1 MGSITMAPHDSVKTL
16 NVSVFKTVHH
26 TITYADHSFSKDV
39 QFPDLPVP
47 KELNVH
53 DVLGEGGMGI
63 VYRGVQSHPE
73 REVAIKR
80 LKHQSAY
87 MRLALYR
94 EAMITGT
101 LSHPTIIPIHAL
113 NLTGADAPEV
123 VMKKIEGNT
132 ILELIASM
140 HAKENADDSDISL
153 RRLLN
158 VLRQVCNGL
167 EYAHSK
173 GIIHRDIKPENIMV
187 CAFGEVYILD
197 WGIAVCDLDLPV
209 FPHGLVGTPSYMAPE
224 MLSGNPNEVDAR
236 TDVFLLGATLHHILT
251 GEVRNKGDMLDDV
264 LDSIE
269 AADPFSYGAE
279 VPEILASIANQ
290 ACHRD
295 PEQRIQSPALFRT
308 RIEEYLEYQQAFTV
322 YDAAQKELSVLE
334 QLVQYKDPSK
344 RQRHAIQRHY
354 NRCRFGFEHALEI
367 WPHFRMAKRKLDQSK
382 ITMIEHHLARKK
394 LDAVLPLM
402 DEVESLPEHLR
413 AEIEKLGMEQSTMQH
428 ELQLFR
434 EDQNRKQSSALFRSA
449 LLVGTCSSCA
459 VLLYYLFQINE
470 FDPNVLSTQTLLL
483 QSLTLGVPL
492 VPVVILG
499 RTRFFGS
506 SNARRA
512 LISIVGIVLAVNLNR
527 WVALADERLPSSIIV
542 LDFFITGLGLL
553 GTTPSIRY
561 GRYIGILCFLIGVV
575 SHCFPIAFWPGTLLM
590 VVTLGVCIFFDWK
603 RNWNEPKTH
612 SHSV

>member
-1 MGSITMAPHDSVKTL
+1 MAPHDSVKTL
-16 NVSVFKTVHH
+16 TVSLFKTVHH
-26 TITYADHSFSKDV
+26 TITYADHSFAQNF
-39 QFPDLPVP
+39 QFSELPVP
-47 KELNVH
+47 KGLHVD

-63 VYRGVQSHPE
+63 VYRGVQSHPQ

-113 NLTGADAPEV
+113 NLVGEEAPEV

-132 ILELIASM
+132 ILELI
-140 HAKENADDSDISL
+140 SDIHVKEDSNDPNVSL
-153 RRLLN
+153 RKLLN

-209 FPHGLVGTPSYMAPE
+209 FPNGLVGTPSYMAPE
-224 MLSGNPNEVDAR
+224 MLSGNPEDVDAR

-251 GEVRNKGDMLDDV
+251 GEVRNKGDTLEEVLQNISTSYAFVYDV
-264 LDSIE
+264 D
-269 AADPFSYGAE
+269 

-290 ACHRD
+290 ACHPD
-295 PEQRIQSPALFRT
+295 PELRIQSPAQFRK

-322 YDAAQKELSVLE
+322 YDAAQKELHVLE
-334 QLVQYKDPSK
+334 QLVQYKEPTKS
-344 RQRHAIQRHY
+344 QRHAIQRHY

-382 ITMIEHHLARKK
+382 ITMIKHHLARKK
-394 LDAVLPLM
+394 LDAVLPLL
-402 DEVESLPEHLR
+402 DELEALPEHLK
-413 AEIEKLGMEQSTMQH
+413 AEVEVLGMEQSTIQH

-434 EDQNRKQSSALFRSA
+434 EDQNRKQSSALFRLS
-449 LLVGTCSSCA
+449 LLVGICSSCA
-459 VLLYYLFQINE
+459 VLLYYLFQVNE
-470 FDPNVLSTQTLLL
+470 LDPNILASDTLLL
-483 QSLTLGVPL
+483 QSLTLGIPL
-492 VPVVILG
+492 IPVVILG
-499 RTRFFGS
+499 RNRFIVSF
-506 SNARRA
+506 NARQA
-512 LISIVGIVLAVNLNR
+512 LISIVGVLLAVNLNR
-527 WVALADERLPSSIIV
+527 WVGMVDGRLPSSIIV
-542 LDFFITGLGLL
+542 VDFFITGLGFLN
-553 GTTPSIRY
+553 TTPSIRY
-561 GRYIGILCFLIGVV
+561 GRYIGILCFIIGFI
-575 SHCFPIAFWPGTLLM
+575 SHLFPIFSWTGTFLM

-603 RNWNEPKTH
+603 RNWNEPQKNTTNLI
-612 SHSV
+612 S